1 MKKNKERLDHGLHN
15 EKACTHLE
23 LNKEFSDW
31 IITTAFYSALQF
43 VSYKIF
49 PIEICTNG
57 RKLNIHD
64 ISQYQ
69 NLSNKKDLS
78 RHAVL
83 SDLVFKHCSDISE
96 DYDWLKDMSMTARY
110 VNYQHP
116 PEVANKAKTLMLRI
130 KKHCTAEKLAH
141 QLP

>member
-1 MKKNKERLDHGLHN
+1 MKKDQERLNHGLHN

-23 LNKEFSDW
+23 SNAEFADW

-49 PIEICTNG
+49 PIEIKVNG
-57 RKLNIHD
+57 NNKVTIYD

-69 NLSNKKDLS
+69 NISGKRELS
-78 RHAVL
+78 RHTVL
-83 SDLVFKHCSDISE
+83 GDLVYKHCADISE
-96 DYDWLKDMSMTARY
+96 DYDWLKDMSMNARY

-116 PEVANKAKTLMLRI
+116 IEVANKAKRLMLQI
-130 KKHCTAEKLAH
+130 KKHCVSEKNK
-141 QLP
+141 